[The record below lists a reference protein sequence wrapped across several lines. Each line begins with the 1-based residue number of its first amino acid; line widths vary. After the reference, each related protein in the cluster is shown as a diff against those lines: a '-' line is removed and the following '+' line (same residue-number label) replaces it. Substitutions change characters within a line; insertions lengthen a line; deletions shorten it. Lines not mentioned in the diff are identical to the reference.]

1 MGGCATARG
10 RSTST
15 ADDGAPPPV
24 VGIVVLAAGGSVRLG
39 RPKQL
44 VPFRGRTLLRHAV
57 EVALG
62 AAARPADAGGP
73 TRPGVVGR
81 YPVVVVIGAEGART
95 RTELSG
101 LRVLVV
107 DNQRWRE
114 GLSTSLRAGLTG
126 LDATADPD
134 AALFTTCDQ
143 PRVTSQ
149 VLRRL
154 IDAYAASRAPVVAC
168 AYGGGLGVPALFD
181 RSLFP
186 ELRALQGDAGARLV
200 IAAHRDVAVPVP
212 FPEAAVD
219 VDTAADVAGLHG

>member
-1 MGGCATARG
+1 
-10 RSTST
+10 
-15 ADDGAPPPV
+15 V
-24 VGIVVLAAGGSVRLG
+24 VGIVVLAAGGSTRLG

-44 VPFRGRTLLRHAV
+44 VPFRGVTLLRHAV

-73 TRPGVVGR
+73 ARSGAVR
-81 YPVVVVIGAEGART
+81 RHPVVVVIGAEGART
-95 RTELSG
+95 RTELAG

-143 PRVTSQ
+143 PHVSPELLRSL
-149 VLRRL
+149 VL
-154 IDAYAASRAPVVAC
+154 AYEHSRPPIVAC
-168 AYGGGLGVPALFD
+168 VYGGAIGVPALFD
-181 RSLFP
+181 RSLFT
-186 ELRALQGDAGARLV
+186 ELRELQGDAGAKRV
-200 IAAHRDVAVPVP
+200 IEAHRRDTVTVP
-212 FPEAAVD
+212 FPGGEVD
-219 VDTAADVAGLHG
+219 IDTAEDAARLGHGQPPATS

>member
-1 MGGCATARG
+1 
-10 RSTST
+10 
-15 ADDGAPPPV
+15 V
-24 VGIVVLAAGGSVRLG
+24 VGIVVLAAGGSKRLG

-44 VPFRGRTLLRHAV
+44 VPFHGGTLLRHAV
-57 EVALG
+57 EVALDAARPAGAGAPPRPG
-62 AAARPADAGGP
+62 AAARH
-73 TRPGVVGR
+73 
-81 YPVVVVIGAEGART
+81 PVVVVIGAEGART
-95 RTELSG
+95 RSAISG

-126 LDATADPD
+126 LHATADPD

-143 PRVTSQ
+143 PRVTSE
-149 VLRRL
+149 VLHRL
-154 IDAYAASRAPVVAC
+154 IDAYTAARAPVVAC

-186 ELRALQGDAGARLV
+186 ELRALEGDAGARRV
-200 IAAHRDVAVPVP
+200 IEAHRDAVVSVP

-219 VDTAADVAGLHG
+219 VDTAEDVAGLAE